1 LSKTLKNRNT
11 FVVADL
17 MKSFMESQEM
27 SFIPE
32 FVHEVADFK
41 SFIQGCLC
49 DGPSRLIGLEDIHLF
64 KFYVDEEGWPV
75 MRYKESATDT
85 TWLPRNKQALYLWKT
100 DTDGKPMIPTGNP
113 NPDLLSV
120 SGKMKFLV
128 PLEIRRRQ
136 K

>member
-1 LSKTLKNRNT
+1 
-11 FVVADL
+11 
-17 MKSFMESQEM
+17 
-27 SFIPE
+27 
-32 FVHEVADFK
+32 
-41 SFIQGCLC
+41 
-49 DGPSRLIGLEDIHLF
+49 
-64 KFYVDEEGWPV
+64 

-120 SGKMKFLV
+120 SGKMK
-128 PLEIRRRQ
+128 LEIRRRQ